1 MSQIIKSPPI
11 APAQPESAA
20 WVSLS
25 ALNDVVRAQCARHGI
40 NSTVSKAFL
49 LAKLCIAAQGT
60 AYVVDDQNHRIP
72 LAFNLLAQVPW
83 ATGTAL
89 MQELAGLLTQ
99 IEIATAAPTNMRFM
113 HFLANREMR
122 AEALSQTKMSIKV
135 AIAKAARRKA
145 LEAQLDTLDAQKP
158 KEDDYEDF
166 PSKLLSWEKQV
177 AELEIAYEQAKA
189 EGDTVLAKAL
199 FKELR
204 EKRANPP
211 QSYETVFERWRVKHA
226 PIAAQYAL
234 LDGADAEP
242 GRLNAELAELL
253 AAKAREREPAV
264 AKLLH
269 RNTPIPAL
277 LTALESGWPVGTVVY
292 DVDMLPRMLVKHAAA
307 VAGACDAG
315 IASLR
320 APGRVQPGFVGTA
333 TPGSV
338 VREVKTLGPSAAV
351 LALLHI
357 VADSPEA
364 ASGQVEPSADPACLA
379 WFDQHIVEMGVAKIL
394 AMMQDDFTPAEITL
408 SGEAA
413 EMLLSERRA
422 LHAHR
427 TGDALHPMYDAYLAR
442 MPRSLCQ
449 VAGVLHQGRN
459 EHGPLTAETMRIAI
473 ETCLALSDEF
483 KRVAV
488 PAPEIPE
495 SVRLAWTLRHALYG
509 YVDQQMEAGAKQP
522 FHIALSTL
530 CNKTA
535 SVGMSR
541 AQIRRA
547 AFAMRDLGWVSI
559 EPDGLDQVIK
569 MDPHCFGK
577 MHRQ

>member
-1 MSQIIKSPPI
+1 MSQIIQSSPISPVQ
-11 APAQPESAA
+11 AESAY
-20 WVSLS
+20 LS
-25 ALNDVVRAQCARHGI
+25 VLNDVVRAQCARHGI
-40 NSTVSKAFL
+40 NRAVSKAFL
-49 LAKLCIAAQGT
+49 LVKLCIAVQGA
-60 AYVVDDQNHRIP
+60 AYVVDDQNRRIP
-72 LAFNLLAQVPW
+72 LVFNLLTQVPW

-99 IEIATAAPTNMRFM
+99 IEIATTAPTNKRFM

-122 AEALSQTKMSIKV
+122 AEALREMKMSIKV
-135 AIAKAARRKA
+135 ATAKAARCKA
-145 LEAQLDTLDAQKP
+145 LAAQLDLLDAQKP
-158 KEDDYEDF
+158 QEDDYEDF

-204 EKRANPP
+204 DKRANPP
-211 QSYETVFERWRVKHA
+211 QSYETAFERWRIKHA

-234 LDGADAEP
+234 LDGADAELC
-242 GRLNAELAELL
+242 RLNAELVELL
-253 AAKAREREPAV
+253 AAKAREREPAA
-264 AKLLH
+264 AKLLY
-269 RNTPIPAL
+269 RNTPIPPLLKAL
-277 LTALESGWPVGTVVY
+277 GSGWPVGMAVY
-292 DVDMLPRMLVKHAAA
+292 DADLLPRMLVKHAAA
-307 VAGACDAG
+307 VADACDAG
-315 IASLR
+315 IVSVH
-320 APGRVQPGFVGTA
+320 APGRVQPGFVGTT
-333 TPGSV
+333 TPGSI
-338 VREVKTLGPSAAV
+338 VREVKALGQSAAT
-351 LALLHI
+351 LALFH
-357 VADSPEA
+357 VVSDSPEI
-364 ASGQVEPSADPACLA
+364 ASGQVELPADSECLA
-379 WFDQHIVEMGVAKIL
+379 RFDRHIVEMAVTNVL
-394 AMMQDDFTPAEITL
+394 AMMQDDFVPAEITL

-413 EMLLSERRA
+413 EMLASARGE
-422 LHAHR
+422 LHARR

-442 MPRSLCQ
+442 MPQSLCQ
-449 VAGVLHQGRN
+449 VAGLLHPGRN
-459 EHGPLTAETMRIAI
+459 EHGPLTAETMRTAI
-473 ETCLALSDEF
+473 ETCLALTDEF
-483 KRVAV
+483 KRAAV

-509 YVDQQMEAGAKQP
+509 HVDQQMQADAKQP

-559 EPDGLDQVIK
+559 EPDGLDQTIK

>member
-1 MSQIIKSPPI
+1 MSQIVQSSPI
-11 APAQPESAA
+11 STAQLEPAVH
-20 WVSLS
+20 VSLS
-25 ALNDVVRAQCARHGI
+25 VLNDVVRAQCARHGI
-40 NSTVSKAFL
+40 NSAVSKAFL
-49 LAKLCIAAQGT
+49 LVKLCIAAQGA
-60 AYVVDDQNHRIP
+60 AYVVDDQNRRIP
-72 LAFNLLAQVPW
+72 LTFNLLAQVPW

-99 IEIATAAPTNMRFM
+99 IEIATAAPTNMRLM
-113 HFLANREMR
+113 HFLANRETR

-145 LEAQLDTLDAQKP
+145 LKAQLDTLDAQKP

-177 AELEIAYEQAKA
+177 AELEIAYEQANA
-189 EGDTVLAKAL
+189 EGDTVQAKAL
-199 FKELR
+199 SKEQR
-204 EKRANPP
+204 EKRTSPP
-211 QSYETVFERWRVKHA
+211 QSYETAFERWRIKHA

-234 LDGADAEP
+234 LDGADAELC
-242 GRLNAELAELL
+242 RLNAELADLL
-253 AAKAREREPAV
+253 AAKASEREPAV
-264 AKLLH
+264 PKLLY
-269 RNTPIPAL
+269 RNTPIPAWL
-277 LTALESGWPVGTVVY
+277 KALESGWPVGMAVY
-292 DVDMLPRMLVKHAAA
+292 EADLLPRMLFKHAAA

-315 IASLR
+315 IVSLR

-333 TPGSV
+333 TPGSIAS
-338 VREVKTLGPSAAV
+338 EAKALGPSAAV

-357 VADSPEA
+357 VSDSPQA
-364 ASGQVEPSADPACLA
+364 ASGQVEPPADPACLA
-379 WFDQHIVEMGVAKIL
+379 WFDQHIVEMAVTNVL

-413 EMLLSERRA
+413 EMLLSEREV

-442 MPRSLCQ
+442 MPQSLCQ
-449 VAGVLHQGRN
+449 VAGLLHQGRN
-459 EHGPLTAETMRIAI
+459 EHGPLTAETMRVAI
-473 ETCLALSDEF
+473 ETCLALTDEF
-483 KRVAV
+483 KRAAV

-495 SVRLAWTLRHALYG
+495 SVRLAWALRYALYG
-509 YVDQQMEAGAKQP
+509 YVDQQMQAGAKQP

-530 CNKTA
+530 CNKSA

-559 EPDGLDQVIK
+559 EPNGLDQMIK
-569 MDPHCFGK
+569 MDPHCFGE